1 MIAVVLKGIA
11 GRKVRALLTAFAI
24 VIGVSMVAGTFILTD
39 TTQQAGYT
47 EAKKTTQTT
56 DAAIYENQV
65 VKSAS
70 SGSHATMPVAMLDKV
85 RALPGVADAAGE
97 VAPQLEANLA
107 DIIGRDG
114 RVVARQSLAR
124 GIDTTKLNL
133 TAVNGGAYG
142 PLKLASGAWPKGS
155 GQVVIDKHS

>member
-39 TTQQAGYT
+39 TTQQSGY
-47 EAKKTTQTT
+47 
-56 DAAIYENQV
+56 AARRQVDDDDRRGDLREEV
-65 VKSAS
+65 VKGST
-70 SGSHATMPVAMLDKV
+70 SGSRATMPVSMLDKV

-97 VAPQLEANLA
+97 VSPQLEANVA

-114 RVVARQSLAR
+114 RRRRARASVVAWTRPSSTSRPSTAACTAR
-124 GIDTTKLNL
+124 
-133 TAVNGGAYG
+133 
-142 PLKLASGAWPKGS
+142 
-155 GQVVIDKHS
+155 